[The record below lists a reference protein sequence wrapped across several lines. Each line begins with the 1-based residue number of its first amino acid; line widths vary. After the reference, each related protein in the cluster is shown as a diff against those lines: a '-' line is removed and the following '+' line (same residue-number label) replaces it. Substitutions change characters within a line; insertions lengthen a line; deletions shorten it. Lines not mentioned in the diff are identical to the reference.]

1 MNALDLNKLL
11 NPYGIKDFSHKK
23 LDGYISTN
31 YRIDLANGE
40 KRIFKYY
47 SDSEELNFIAEENRL
62 LLHIK
67 KQLDFEIS
75 LPLPNLNG
83 ELITQYPDGSFSR
96 LLHFVEGEFLA
107 ECDATENTLFNFGK
121 RMAEMDQALSNFK
134 SDTIA
139 VRKLDWDLQ
148 YFLRNWHKAEL
159 IDNPKHRKWVEYYF
173 QQFRDEVESKMA
185 NLRSQIIHN
194 DLNDWNVL
202 IKNEDI
208 SGFIDMGD
216 MAHSAL
222 IFELAIALTYVM
234 FNKKEPLE
242 SAIPVIKAYHE
253 TLPLL
258 EEEIKLLPYLIPA
271 RLATSLCH
279 SAVAKSKAKDTS
291 YILISEKPA
300 LDLLEKWVELNPIY
314 LENKF
319 LEVCGFNV
327 SDASEHEKDLL
338 SRRKKNLGKSL
349 SMSYTQPIYFKKAAF
364 QYMYDASGNSYLD
377 AYNNIPLVGHS
388 HPKVAEAIARQQR
401 NLNTNTRYL
410 YDAIVDYSDHLLS
423 YFPDKLNKVFFVNSG
438 SAASDLAIRL
448 AQTATNR
455 VQSLVLEHGYHGHTR
470 SAIENSSYKF
480 DGPGGKGSN
489 QFVHKLPLPN
499 LFNSKFDNTE
509 AYVNDAKQ
517 QIEELID
524 QEQKP
529 AYFIAE
535 PISGCGGQVP
545 LAPGYLQAMKPFL
558 QSKGILMVTDEVQ
571 TGFGRLGSH
580 FWGFEFHG
588 IVPDIVVL
596 GKPMA
601 NGHPIGAVVTTSEI
615 ADKFANGMEFFS
627 SFGGNPVSM
636 KAAKAVL
643 EAVEEEGLQK
653 HALDTGNHYKK
664 RLLDLKNQFPEIGD
678 VRGEGLFLG
687 IEFVKTENLSPNTE
701 LAHLVKEKL
710 KESFVLTSTDGP
722 FDSIIKTKPP
732 LCFNKKNVNEVCD
745 KMEVILKE
753 SRIS

>member
-1 MNALDLNKLL
+1 MTELNLNELL
-11 NPYGIKDFSHKK
+11 SPYGIKNFKHKK

-40 KRIFKYY
+40 KRVFKYY
-47 SDSEELNFIAEENRL
+47 TDASELDFISEENRL
-62 LLHIK
+62 LFHIK
-67 KQLDFEIS
+67 DKLKFDLSI
-75 LPLPNLNG
+75 PHLNENG
-83 ELITQYPDGSFSR
+83 DYITQYPDGSFSR
-96 LLHFVEGEFLA
+96 LLNYVEGSFLA
-107 ECDATENTLFNFGK
+107 EVNPTERTLFQFGK
-121 RMAEMDQALSNFK
+121 RMAEMNMALSDFK
-134 SDTIA
+134 SDTIS
-139 VRKLDWDLQ
+139 VRKLKWDLQ
-148 YFLRNWHKAEL
+148 YFLNVWPKTDFIKNSVHK
-159 IDNPKHRKWVEYYF
+159 KWVDYYF
-173 QQFRDEVESKMA
+173 QQFRDEVQPKIHK
-185 NLRSQIIHN
+185 LRTQILHN

-202 IKNEDI
+202 IEDEDI
-208 SGFIDMGD
+208 SGIIDYGD
-216 MAHSAL
+216 IANSPL
-222 IFELAIALTYVM
+222 INEIAIALSYVM
-234 FNKKEPLE
+234 FNKKNPLE
-242 SAIPVIKAYHE
+242 EAATVLKGYHKYFPILKE
-253 TLPLL
+253 ELELL
-258 EEEIKLLPYLIPA
+258 AFLIPA
-271 RLATSLCH
+271 RLATTFCY
-279 SAVAKSKAKDTS
+279 SAEAKSKATDTS

-300 LDLLEKWVELNPIY
+300 IELLEKWIALNPVHIT
-314 LENKF
+314 NTF
-319 LEVCGFNV
+319 LEACGYEVFD
-327 SDASEHEKDLL
+327 SSIHKEKLL
-338 SRRKKNLGKSL
+338 NRRKKNLGKSL
-349 SMSYTQPIYFKKAAF
+349 SMSYAQPIYFKKAAF

-388 HPKVAEAIARQQR
+388 HPKVAEAIAKQQR

-489 QFVHKLPLPN
+489 QFVHKLHLPN

-517 QIEELID
+517 QIEELINAG
-524 QEQKP
+524 QKP

-545 LAPGYLQAMKPFL
+545 LAPGYLQTMKPYL
-558 QSKGILMVTDEVQ
+558 ESKGILMITDEVQ
-571 TGFGRLGSH
+571 TGFGRLGNH
-580 FWGFEFHG
+580 FWGFEHHG

-601 NGHPIGAVVTTSEI
+601 NGHPIGAVVTTTEI

-643 EAVEEEGLQK
+643 EVVEEEGLQK
-653 HALDTGNHYKK
+653 HALDTGNYYKN
-664 RLLDLKNQFPEIGD
+664 RLLDLKNKFPEIGD

-687 IEFVKTENLSPNTE
+687 FEFIYPESMAPNTE

-710 KESFVLTSTDGP
+710 KQAFVLTSTDGP
-722 FDSIIKTKPP
+722 FDSVIKTKPP
-732 LCFNKKNVNEVCD
+732 LCFDKKNVDEVCD
-745 KMEVILKE
+745 KMEEILK
-753 SRIS
+753 RI